1 YIDLRDS
8 EDCEGRLSALV
19 ERESTESFNLSKGPL
34 IRAVLFQVSDNEHV
48 FVLTQHHIVSDGWSM
63 AVMIRE
69 LNELYSS
76 HCRGAADPLPP
87 LPIQYP
93 DYAVWQRQW
102 FTGERLDVQAD
113 YWRKNLTGAPVLI
126 DLPTD

>member
-1 YIDLRDS
+1 
-8 EDCEGRLSALV
+8 
-19 ERESTESFNLSKGPL
+19 
-34 IRAVLFQVSDNEHV
+34 
-48 FVLTQHHIVSDGWSM
+48 
-63 AVMIRE
+63 MIRE

-76 HCRGAADPLPP
+76 HCRGAADSLPP

-102 FTGERLDVQAD
+102 FTRERLDVQAE

-126 DLPTD
+126 DLPTDRPRPVQQSFAGSTIPISLD